1 MKLNNLK
8 KITDIIDIQKLEHET
23 RKLLYA
29 GLVIAVVLNGILGIF
44 VKWKRVSVVREVY
57 RRITT
62 DLIIIPRR
70 KTEPL
75 QILRKDAGVKT
86 LKRERRVI
94 RLPDGEIHVKS
105 PPAVDELP
113 DRYTVDVD
121 SLISAVRNHLDGELI
136 KRIRSYDDLA
146 RIVLERY
153 YEDLAIQRDPYGKSK
168 ISLHDELL
176 SIKDFDFGKYKGLI
190 HQDIDNKQNIE
201 GFVYIPVSVY
211 GTMLAP
217 VDSTKRAV
225 AGLSEAFTTFTGITV
240 HVDKQI
246 HLDSPSL
253 LNYPFLYINAD
264 DNFILQRSEKENL
277 KNYLSSGGFVF
288 LEAFGKPTPE
298 LPPKGGASLKK
309 MLTDALGAA
318 ISLVPIPNDHLLYH
332 CFFDLEDGPPRSINE
347 FDQIPGNQQSD
358 ILEGVFI
365 DSRLVALYSEKS
377 YGNAWNKKVVSQAY
391 QKIGVN
397 AVVLALIQH
406 GGNSFKLIENAGII
420 Q

>member
-1 MKLNNLK
+1 MKQNNIK

-29 GLVIAVVLNGILGIF
+29 GLVIAVVLHGMLGIF
-44 VKWKRVSVVREVY
+44 VKWDRIVIDREEY

-62 DLIIIPRR
+62 DIIRIPPR

-75 QILRKDAGVKT
+75 QILRKDASVKA
-86 LKRERRVI
+86 LQRERRAI
-94 RLPDGEIHVKS
+94 HLPDGEIPVKS
-105 PPAVDELP
+105 PPAIDELP
-113 DRYTVDVD
+113 DRYAVDVD
-121 SLISAVRNHLDGELI
+121 SLISAVRNHLDEELI

-153 YEDLAIQRDPYGKSK
+153 YEDLTIQRDPYGKSK

-190 HQDIDNKQNIE
+190 HQDSDNKQNIE

-217 VDSTKRAV
+217 VDSIKRAV

-240 HVDKQI
+240 HVDKQVY
-246 HLDSPSL
+246 LDSTNL

-264 DNFILQRSEKENL
+264 DNFILKRSEKENL
-277 KNYLSSGGFVF
+277 RNYLSNGGFVF
-288 LEAFGKPTPE
+288 LDAYGKPAPE

-309 MLTDALGAA
+309 MLTDTLGES

-332 CFFDLEDGPPRSINE
+332 CFFDLEDGPPRRLNE
-347 FDQIPGNQQSD
+347 YDQFPGNQQSD

-365 DSRLVALYSEKS
+365 DGRLVALYSEKS
-377 YGNAWNKKVVSQAY
+377 YGEAWNKHIVSQAY